1 MKNISIILF
10 LFLILFT
17 SAATGRVEAASLT
30 ASLDREQITLE
41 DQAVYTLTLKD
52 AGDAGSPIL
61 PPLLDFH
68 VQEAGTS
75 SQVSIINGSFSKSV
89 QYNYVLVPKKAG
101 KFSIG
106 PATMNCNGQTLKNEP
121 LELIVQEPGSA
132 VSRDNATQGNQDQRY
147 IFAKALVSKKNPY
160 ENEQII
166 YTFQLFRRVDVANA
180 NLDLPRFDGFWT
192 EDLGR
197 QTEFNQNIDGAEY
210 HVTEIRK
217 ALFPLKPGKLG
228 IGPAMLQCDVIVQDR
243 GRRQRDPF
251 GQFFDDPF
259 FNQFMGR
266 QKAVRKNIRSN
277 ELELD
282 VQPLPADGRPKG
294 FEKLVGRFSLSASLE
309 KEELEVGGA
318 NTATVVVEGN
328 GNIRDAAPQFLADSG
343 DFKIYDDK
351 PEVQVNP
358 SKDGVAGR
366 KVFKKALVPLKE
378 GQLSL
383 PDIQVPYFDPDAKE
397 YRILKASLKPMRVLP
412 SSEKEEMKFVGK
424 EPDAPEREKVKVL
437 GKDIFPI
444 HTGADSLDERPSRAI
459 MLIAEMLF
467 VLPTVVFLA
476 SFFLVRWREKR
487 ESGADI
493 YKARTAFSSACRKLK
508 ALSPASGTN
517 NGREFFSGALKILK
531 DYIGDKLNV
540 SGRSLTPSEIGGLLR
555 ERGVD
560 GRTCK
565 AAVELLERCEAG
577 QFASPLNAERDTYGF
592 LNEIQ
597 SLIKE
602 LEKII

>member
-1 MKNISIILF
+1 MKNIRTILF
-10 LFLILFT
+10 LFLNFFT
-17 SAATGRVEAASLT
+17 LAAGRVEAASLT

-61 PPLLDFH
+61 PPMRDFN

-106 PATMNCNGQTLKNEP
+106 PATMNYNGQTMKSEP
-121 LELIVQEPGSA
+121 LELIVQEPGAA
-132 VSRDNATQGNQDQRY
+132 VSRDNATQVNQDQRY
-147 IFAKALVSKKNPY
+147 IFANALVSKKKPY
-160 ENEQII
+160 ENEQIV

-197 QTEFNQNIDGAEY
+197 QTEFSKNIDGMEY

-217 ALFPLKPGKLG
+217 ALFPLKPGKLS
-228 IGPAMLQCDVIVQDR
+228 IGPAMLQCDVIVQDH

-294 FEKLVGRFSLSASLE
+294 FEKLVGKFSLSASLE
-309 KEELEVGGA
+309 KEELEVGGS

-328 GNIRDAAPQFLADSG
+328 GNIRDAAPQLLVDSG

-351 PEVQVNP
+351 PEVQVSP
-358 SKDGVAGR
+358 SKDGVTGR
-366 KVFKKALVPLKE
+366 KVFKKALVPLKA

-397 YRILKASLKPMRVLP
+397 YGILKASLKPMLVLP
-412 SSEKEEMKFVGK
+412 SSEKEEMRLVGK
-424 EPDAPEREKVKVL
+424 GPDAPEREKVKVI

-444 HTGADSLDERPSRAI
+444 HTGADSLDERPSRTI
-459 MLIAEMLF
+459 MLIAKLLF
-467 VLPTVVFLA
+467 VPPTLIFLA
-476 SFFLVRWREKR
+476 SFFLIRWREKR
-487 ESGADI
+487 VSGSDMH
-493 YKARTAFSSACRKLK
+493 KARTAFSNAGKKLK
-508 ALSPASGTN
+508 VLSSTAETN
-517 NGREFFSGALKILK
+517 NGRDFFSESLKILK

-540 SGRSLTPSEIGGLLR
+540 SGRSLTPAEIGGLLK

-560 GRTCK
+560 GQTRK
-565 AAVELLERCEAG
+565 AAVEILERCEAG
-577 QFASPLNAERDTYGF
+577 QFASPLSAERDISGF
-592 LNEIQ
+592 LNEMQ
-597 SLIKE
+597 SLMKE
-602 LEKII
+602 LEKRI